1 MTCTIARSVDVIGDP
16 LTIMIMKELFL
27 GQRRFGDIQM
37 YTGMSP
43 HLLSVRMHLLSVR
56 MKKLEKEGVVQRRQY
71 QQRLTRYEYRLTEK
85 GIDLWP
91 ILVAFKDW
99 SARWGRWSNGE
110 PLTIRHK
117 ACSHVTAEGRLLLLR
132 RADQR
137 TRCQAGDVDGDGQGT
152 RSNGQTSKVRCPCI
166 RTAAGVHAYRATSCG
181 PLLTG

>member
-1 MTCTIARSVDVIGDP
+1 MRSSPLAKMTCTIARSVDVIGDP
-16 LTIMIMKELFL
+16 WTIMIMKELFL

-56 MKKLEKEGVVQRRQY
+56 MKKLEKEGVVQRRAY
-71 QQRLTRYEYRLTEK
+71 QQRPTRYEYRLTEK

-117 ACSHVTAEGRLLLLR
+117 ACSHVTALKVVCSYCDEPINARDVR
-132 RADQR
+132 QEMSTAMVKERAR
-137 TRCQAGDVDGDGQGT
+137 MAKQAK
-152 RSNGQTSKVRCPCI
+152 S
-166 RTAAGVHAYRATSCG
+166 AAHA
-181 PLLTG
+181 